1 MDAVTSRELKN
12 RTGEILRRVRG
23 GERIT
28 VTNRGRPVAI
38 VVPFSDAHLFSSDE
52 VRPYETAW
60 NDIIQTLAET
70 AAEYESWEEAVART
84 RRR

>member
-1 MDAVTSRELKN
+1 MNAVTSRELKN
-12 RTGEILRRVRG
+12 KTGEILQRVRG

-38 VVPFSDAHLFSSDE
+38 VVPFSDAHLFTDAE
-52 VRPYETAW
+52 VRPYEEAW
-60 NDIIQTLAET
+60 GDIEQTLAET
-70 AAEYESWEEAVART
+70 AAEYESWEDAIART